1 MAKQGKTHWLFIV
14 ALVALA
20 ITGCASQG
28 VQKKLTAGD
37 AALLTGTWGGTV
49 NPPGTTGMVPG
60 SLTIRPDG
68 SYSTNAG
75 AYSTSGKAE
84 IKDGFVQFFSTA
96 GSGLWALGDPRLTPG
111 STRTRPVRASH
122 AVKTRA
128 AVARRAIVLRDFPR
142 VCWLA
147 SQLRSVRRS
156 RSSIR
161 SMPRRVQWSSKDSRS
176 RR

>member
-37 AALLTGTWGGTV
+37 ASLLTGTWGGTV

-68 SYSTNAG
+68 TYSTNAG

-96 GSGLWALGDPRLTPG
+96 GSGAMGAGDRSGSAVLMDRDTTWALVG
-111 STRTRPVRASH
+111 SGHASTGGPFSFEFT
-122 AVKTRA
+122 K
-128 AVARRAIVLRDFPR
+128 
-142 VCWLA
+142 
-147 SQLRSVRRS
+147 
-156 RSSIR
+156 
-161 SMPRRVQWSSKDSRS
+161 KK
-176 RR
+176 